1 MISMFYVL
9 DNSLTRNR
17 IKYIFTFSI
26 LVHLIGVSW
35 ISESLITYG
44 SINYVISYTIT
55 FLLITIISL
64 PYIIIGIFYKSILG
78 NNFVNILFV
87 SSLFVI
93 AEYVKSLFF
102 GGFSWLLLGQ
112 SQNQTVFDFIYPIFG
127 STAVSYIIVLISA
140 IVYKSIIDKTR
151 IYSSVSLIL
160 LLSYLAMPSGTPFNY
175 NNSETLSYTIYQPNI
190 YPNETYDK
198 KVHTR
203 IIKKYNTILDNNR
216 SSNIIIFPET
226 ILPIPFRK
234 NSLLYDSFQSLTHKD
249 NVLISGL
256 FTSSKSDVYNSMVSF
271 SDTIQVYN
279 KRKLVPFGEYTP
291 WYDSLFELSKVL
303 NIPLS
308 NISHG
313 ERKHKNI
320 SLADIDVIPMI
331 CFESTSSSLIQSQ
344 SNNEVI
350 INISNDGWFGHTL
363 APYQHLQIT
372 QIRALEFNRFILRGT
387 NTGISAVIDNHGHIL
402 DSLENDSE
410 GILKGEIPTKLD
422 RSLYSQ
428 YGDIWIL
435 MLIFLSLLANVFNK
449 AVRNYE

>member
-1 MISMFYVL
+1 MKLFLIFISSILYVLSFSPFDYKLLIFISMISMFYVL

-160 LLSYLAMPSGTPFNY
+160 LLSY
-175 NNSETLSYTIYQPNI
+175 
-190 YPNETYDK
+190 
-198 KVHTR
+198 
-203 IIKKYNTILDNNR
+203 
-216 SSNIIIFPET
+216 SS
-226 ILPIPFRK
+226 
-234 NSLLYDSFQSLTHKD
+234 
-249 NVLISGL
+249 
-256 FTSSKSDVYNSMVSF
+256 
-271 SDTIQVYN
+271 
-279 KRKLVPFGEYTP
+279 
-291 WYDSLFELSKVL
+291 
-303 NIPLS
+303 
-308 NISHG
+308 
-313 ERKHKNI
+313 
-320 SLADIDVIPMI
+320 
-331 CFESTSSSLIQSQ
+331 
-344 SNNEVI
+344 
-350 INISNDGWFGHTL
+350 
-363 APYQHLQIT
+363 
-372 QIRALEFNRFILRGT
+372 
-387 NTGISAVIDNHGHIL
+387 
-402 DSLENDSE
+402 
-410 GILKGEIPTKLD
+410 TKLTC
-422 RSLYSQ
+422 SKKKS
-428 YGDIWIL
+428 
-435 MLIFLSLLANVFNK
+435 K
-449 AVRNYE
+449 K

>member
-1 MISMFYVL
+1 MKLFLIFISSILYVLSFSPFDYKLLIFISMISMFYVL

-64 PYIIIGIFYKSILG
+64 PYIIIGIFYKSILR

-127 STAVSYIIVLISA
+127 STAVGYIIVLISA

-160 LLSYLAMPSGTPFNY
+160 LLSYLAMPSGTPFDY

-198 KVHTR
+198 K
-203 IIKKYNTILDNNR
+203 
-216 SSNIIIFPET
+216 
-226 ILPIPFRK
+226 
-234 NSLLYDSFQSLTHKD
+234 
-249 NVLISGL
+249 
-256 FTSSKSDVYNSMVSF
+256 
-271 SDTIQVYN
+271 
-279 KRKLVPFGEYTP
+279 
-291 WYDSLFELSKVL
+291 
-303 NIPLS
+303 
-308 NISHG
+308 
-313 ERKHKNI
+313 
-320 SLADIDVIPMI
+320 
-331 CFESTSSSLIQSQ
+331 
-344 SNNEVI
+344 
-350 INISNDGWFGHTL
+350 
-363 APYQHLQIT
+363 
-372 QIRALEFNRFILRGT
+372 
-387 NTGISAVIDNHGHIL
+387 
-402 DSLENDSE
+402 
-410 GILKGEIPTKLD
+410 
-422 RSLYSQ
+422 
-428 YGDIWIL
+428 
-435 MLIFLSLLANVFNK
+435 
-449 AVRNYE
+449 